1 MNITKEERQH
11 ILKLQA
17 TLIAI
22 EKGDPIFFNI
32 TLYER
37 LGLVKAHGRTIDNCT
52 RYILTEKAKMYL
64 RVTV

>member
-1 MNITKEERQH
+1 MTKEERQQ

-17 TLIAI
+17 TLVAI
-22 EKGDPIFFNI
+22 EKGDDIWFNL

-37 LGLVKAHGRTIDNCT
+37 LGLVKVYGMDINNRT

-64 RVTV
+64 RVTI